1 MRILTFDVE
10 EWFHLLDHPSTRA
23 EYQWNAFPSRF
34 EKNLDRIFRI
44 LERHNSRATFF
55 VLGWTAEKYPRQI
68 AKIEALGYE
77 VACHS
82 SRHQLVY
89 EQTREE
95 FLLDLRMARQAISS
109 ATGRMVDTY
118 RAPGFSITSSSLWAL
133 DILAKE
139 GFSVDCSIFPAKR
152 AHGGLSSIKIDR
164 PFQIETSSG
173 LTLKEFPLN
182 TASFFGARVVYS
194 GGGYFRLFPTRVLER
209 MFSREE
215 YVMTYF
221 HPRDFDVEQP
231 RIAGLSP
238 LRRFKSY
245 HGIANCE
252 KKLDFLLKRLC
263 FTDVREAN
271 ASLNWKTAPVHK
283 LAPVGE

>member
-1 MRILTFDVE
+1 MRILTFDIE
-10 EWFHLLDHPSTRA
+10 EWFHLLDHPATRT
-23 EYQWNAFPSRF
+23 EHQWNTFPSRF

-44 LERHNSRATFF
+44 LERHKSRATFF
-55 VLGWTAEKYPRQI
+55 VLGWTAEKYPSQI

-82 SRHQLVY
+82 SRHQLIY

-95 FLLDLRMARQAISS
+95 FLLDLRMAQEAISS
-109 ATGRMVDTY
+109 ATGKKVDTY

-133 DILAKE
+133 EILAKE

-152 AHGGLSSIKIDR
+152 AHGGLSSINIDK
-164 PFQIETSSG
+164 PFQIETSDG
-173 LTLKEFPLN
+173 LSLKEFPLN

-194 GGGYFRLFPTRVLER
+194 GGGYFRFFPTTVLEH
-209 MFSREE
+209 MFAKGE

-221 HPRDFDVEQP
+221 HPRDFDLGQP

-238 LRRFKSY
+238 VRRFKSY
-245 HGIANCE
+245 YGIANCE
-252 KKLDFLLKRLC
+252 DKLDFLLKRFR

-271 ASLNWKTAPVHK
+271 ASLNWGTVPVHK
-283 LAPVGE
+283 LAPVGD